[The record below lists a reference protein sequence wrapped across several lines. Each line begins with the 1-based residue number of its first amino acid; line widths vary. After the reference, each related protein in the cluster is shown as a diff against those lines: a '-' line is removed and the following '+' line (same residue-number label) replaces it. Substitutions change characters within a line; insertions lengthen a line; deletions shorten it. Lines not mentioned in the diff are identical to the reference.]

1 MDLAL
6 MLVNAEQE
14 VLDEAQST
22 LQRSHAHH
30 YEAAGETF
38 TRERLADLFHLVVSA
53 IRDRDLASVG
63 AYSEQIAV
71 ERFNAGFDV
80 SEVQAAFN
88 ALEVATWRHIVSAES
103 ELDLAEAIGL
113 LSTVLGF
120 GKDALAREYVS
131 LASKRHVPSLDLSAL
146 FQGTNS

>member
-6 MLVNAEQE
+6 MLMDAEQE

-22 LQRSHAHH
+22 LQRSHPAH
-30 YEAAGETF
+30 YEMAGETL
-38 TRERLADLFHLVVSA
+38 TRERLADLYHLVVSA
-53 IRDRDLASVG
+53 IRDRDLAAVG
-63 AYSEQIAV
+63 AYSEQVAV

-80 SEVQAAFN
+80 SEVQAAYN
-88 ALEVATWRHIVSAES
+88 ALEGATWRQVVSADS
-103 ELDLAEAIGL
+103 DLDLADSIGL

-120 GKDALAREYVS
+120 GKDALARQYVS

-146 FQGTNS
+146 FRGTNS

>member
-1 MDLAL
+1 MDLASML
-6 MLVNAEQE
+6 MDAEQA
-14 VLDEAQST
+14 VLAEAQLT
-22 LQRSHAHH
+22 LRRSHSHH
-30 YEAAGETF
+30 YEAAGVEF
-38 TRERLADLFHLVVSA
+38 THERLADLFRLVVGA
-53 IRDRDLASVG
+53 IRDRDLAAVG
-63 AYSEQIAV
+63 AYSEQVAL

-88 ALEVATWRHIVSAES
+88 ALEVAMWRHVVAAES
-103 ELDLAEAIGL
+103 ELDLAESIGL

-146 FQGTNS
+146 FRGTSS

>member
-6 MLVNAEQE
+6 MLMDVEHQ

-30 YEAAGETF
+30 YEAAGDTF
-38 TRERLADLFHLVVSA
+38 THQRLADLFRLVVEA
-53 IRDRDLASVG
+53 IRDRDLAAVG
-63 AYSEQIAV
+63 AYSEKVAV
-71 ERFNAGFDV
+71 ERFDAGFDV

-88 ALEVATWRHIVSAES
+88 ALEVAMWRPVVAAQT
-103 ELDLAEAIGL
+103 ELDLAESIGL

-146 FQGTNS
+146 FRGTNS